1 MSWLS
6 KLGKKIER
14 GISGIVPHEHSA
26 TKRAREYEMNALA
39 EQKQAYETQTKE
51 LKDQKQVIDYDKREQ
66 SKRANAAFRR
76 LRSGGTGLSASEMS
90 VSNKLG

>member
-14 GISGIVPHEHSA
+14 GISGIVPHQHAAE
-26 TKRAREYEMNALA
+26 KRAREYEMNSLA
-39 EQKQAYETQTKE
+39 ETKKAYETQTKE
-51 LKDQKQVIDYDKREQ
+51 LKDQKAVIDYDKREAA
-66 SKRANAAFRR
+66 KRATSAFKR
-76 LRSGGTGLSASEMS
+76 LRSGGTGLSSSEMS

>member
-14 GISGIVPHEHSA
+14 GVSALIPHEHSA
-26 TKRAREYEMNALA
+26 QKRAREYEINNLK
-39 EQKQAYETQTKE
+39 EQKAAYETQTKE
-51 LKDQKQVIDYDKREQ
+51 LKDQREVVDYDKREQ
-66 SKRANAAFRR
+66 GKRAAAAFRR
-76 LRSGGTGLSASEMS
+76 LRSGGTGLSSNDMS